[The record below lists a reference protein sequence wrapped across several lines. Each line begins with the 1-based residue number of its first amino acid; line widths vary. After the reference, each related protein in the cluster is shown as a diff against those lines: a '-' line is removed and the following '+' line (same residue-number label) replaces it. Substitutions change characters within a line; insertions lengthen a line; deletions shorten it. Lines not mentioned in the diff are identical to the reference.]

1 VLPSSAT
8 QCFGRD
14 KEARRGG
21 YVMQRA
27 ADLLHARLDVSLGA
41 DAVDDRSFTPR
52 MHTQRD
58 AKCSEITLR
67 G

>member
-1 VLPSSAT
+1 
-8 QCFGRD
+8 
-14 KEARRGG
+14 
-21 YVMQRA
+21 MQRA